1 MMSINTNP
9 SLYRYLIFIF
19 LISLSITNLNAQDFP
34 TKPINLVVG
43 FGPGGNADIV
53 ARLLAQKMSENLGQP
68 VLVENKGGAG
78 GLLASELVA
87 KATPDGYRLSL
98 VSGAFPTQAAV
109 ISKLSFDPMNDFS
122 WISTV
127 ISYPMVVVVNSE
139 SPFMNLQDL
148 IKYAKD
154 NPRKL
159 NYPSPGNGSLFH
171 LATEYFSSSAG
182 IELTHIPF
190 KGGSPQLNELLAG
203 RLDVMFDTLA
213 VVLPHLNSGKLRAIA
228 VTSEKRMS
236 QLPNVPAA
244 AELMPGF
251 EAGSFLGIAG
261 PRGLNQD
268 VISKLNGS
276 IRSVASKTDLKQKFY
291 ELGGEVWVGSPK
303 EMGDYIYK
311 STQKWKRVA
320 QEKSLKFD

>member
-1 MMSINTNP
+1 MSTNTNCFFNRFLVFILLVTP
-9 SLYRYLIFIF
+9 IF
-19 LISLSITNLNAQDFP
+19 SNANAQDFP
-34 TKPINLVVG
+34 NKPISLIVG

-87 KATPDGYRLSL
+87 KSPSDGYRLSL

-109 ISKLSFDPMNDFS
+109 ITKMSFDPLNDFS

-127 ISYPMVVVVNSE
+127 ISYPMVIVVNSE
-139 SPFMNLQDL
+139 SSIMNLQDL
-148 IKYAKD
+148 IRFAKD
-154 NPRKL
+154 NPKKL

-171 LATEYFSSSAG
+171 LATEYFASSAS

-213 VVLPHLNSGKLRAIA
+213 VVQPHLTSGKLRALA

-236 QLPNVPAA
+236 QLPNVPAV
-244 AELMPGF
+244 AEFIPGF

-268 VISKLNGS
+268 VISKLNTS
-276 IRSVASKTDLKQKFY
+276 LRQVTSKNDLKQKFY
-291 ELGGEVWVGSPK
+291 ELGGEAWVGTPK
-303 EMGDYIYK
+303 EMGDYVYK
-311 STQKWKRVA
+311 NTQKWKRVA
-320 QEKSLKFD
+320 QEKSLKFDQ